1 MAKTNAEKQ
10 RDFTARKKAEGLIL
24 FKAWLPPA
32 VVEAVKKFL
41 KELERGEK

>member
-32 VVEAVKKFL
+32 VVDAVKKFL
-41 KELERGEK
+41 AGLDKQD